1 MMMVLMEADAAVLP
15 LLLLLLHVRVS
26 GSLTITSIPLTI
38 PALILIPMVFSRF
51 ALFLSLVPQ

>member
-1 MMMVLMEADAAVLP
+1 MVLMEADAAVLP

-26 GSLTITSIPLTI
+26 GSLTITSIPLMI